1 MKTATWYL
9 PLSEPLAGA
18 LLNNAP
24 LEVADLCRY
33 QTAALLYLLHLP
45 KLPAKSATGM
55 QQAFARLLERPTA
68 TLKTFLAEGYEPAA
82 FAQGLAHARTLGIE
96 LLDADTVKRQPF
108 VHPQG
113 NWDFDFAQ
121 RHRASHGPLQHAY
134 ERPGGLII
142 RLSDHQLRLV
152 QNIRANLEDSIEAQ
166 AHAGTGKTFVLER
179 VLELMPK
186 GQCLFLANVEPKL
199 VAVRKR
205 FGDQVTT
212 STFKQLAEHLLAG
225 GNQLLKARMLAASRL
240 PVHYAALAEQTGLGA
255 IGRRNAAQVA
265 ALCWRIIGKFCETPD
280 TRITLD
286 HLPTEQALWIAPAER
301 QLLALM
307 AEKLWFRLK
316 SLNIDAPLLPIRGY
330 HRIKQVALQGLFI
343 PEPIRTIIID
353 EGQDLSPA
361 MVDFLNR
368 SPQSVITLGDQFQNL
383 DGRYVAHHASIRH
396 REMAV
401 SLRCGLSLVDY
412 VNDLIELFP
421 QADTL
426 PFTADKTRHTVV
438 ARYRANAFP
447 DEPCVILV
455 ADEWGLF
462 DWLIRSR
469 DEGRGAAVIDWD
481 HSLEAFMEACLN
493 LCLYDQPTPHGLLA
507 RYSTWAQLREVMA
520 WNEAFMRV
528 ERWLQTVGQRYGVS
542 GLYRHAQLAEF
553 ASAAPQRPLLA
564 TVYTAKNFELPHM
577 ALSEDLYYFAH
588 LKGRRALSKKLATL
602 YTAIT
607 RACGKIHFP
616 DTHQE
621 RMAHIHAAL

>member
-9 PLSEPLAGA
+9 PLSEPLAES
-18 LLNNAP
+18 LRQDAP
-24 LEVADLCRY
+24 LDVATLCRY
-33 QTAALLYLLHLP
+33 QTAAILYLLHLP
-45 KLPAKSATGM
+45 KLPPKPADAM
-55 QQAFARLLERPTA
+55 QQAFARLLAHPTA
-68 TLKTFLAEGYEPAA
+68 TLKTFLAEGYETAA
-82 FAQGLAHARTLGIE
+82 FNQGLSHAQAIHIE
-96 LLDADTVKRQPF
+96 LMDPTTLERQAYIN
-108 VHPQG
+108 HQG
-113 NWDFDFAQ
+113 SWDFEFAQ
-121 RHRASHGPLQHAY
+121 RHRLARSPLQHTY
-134 ERPGGLII
+134 ERPGGVII

-152 QNIRANLEDSIEAQ
+152 HNIRANLEDSIEAQ
-166 AHAGTGKTFVLER
+166 AHAGTGKTFVLEQ

-186 GQCLFLANVEPKL
+186 GQCLFLANVDPKL

-240 PVHYAALAEQTGLGA
+240 PLHYAALAEQTGLGA

-265 ALCWRIIGKFCETPD
+265 ALCWRIIAKFCETPD
-280 TRITLD
+280 TRISLD
-286 HLPTEQALWIAPAER
+286 HLPTEQAVWIAPAER

-316 SLNIDAPLLPIRGY
+316 TLNIDAPMLPIRGY
-330 HRIKQVALQGLFI
+330 HRIKQVALQGLFV
-343 PEPIRTIIID
+343 PETLRTIIID

-412 VNDLIELFP
+412 VNDLIELYP

-426 PFTADKTRHTVV
+426 PFTADKTRQTVV
-438 ARYRANAFP
+438 TRYRADAFP

-469 DEGRGAAVIDWD
+469 DQGRGAAVIDWD

-493 LCLYDQPTPHGLLA
+493 LCLYDQPAPHGPIA
-507 RYSTWAQLREVMA
+507 RYSTWAQLRDVMA
-520 WNEAFMRV
+520 WNEAFKRV
-528 ERWLQTVGQRYGVS
+528 EHWLQTVGQRYGVS

-564 TVYTAKNFELPHM
+564 KVYTAKNFELPHM

-607 RACGKIHFP
+607 RACGKVHFP

-621 RMAHIHAAL
+621 RMAHLRAAL